1 MATASE
7 VNAKNEEFQSAVADL
22 ETANADYEATKTP
35 YLAAKQALVDAIDRV
50 DALDNELEALTAAY
64 EPQSKPE
71 NA

>member
-22 ETANADYEATKTP
+22 ETANADYEATKAP

-50 DALDNELEALTAAY
+50 DALDNELETLTAAY
-64 EPQSKPE
+64 EPQTKPE